1 MTPVLAVRSDTP
13 SLGDALAQFRDA
25 IKNAG
30 LEPPEV
36 IEPDSKLHRFSANGK
51 RGDDAGWYVLHAD
64 GIPAGAFGDW
74 RSGLSETWR
83 ADIGRKLTPAEEA
96 AHRTRLDAIRRER
109 EVEDAKRKA
118 EAQAQAAAIWQAARP
133 ATEHPYLIAKGVA
146 SYGLRLE
153 VGRLVIPLRDS
164 EGVLHSLQFIAHDG
178 EKRFLPGGHVKGGY
192 FAIGKPNG
200 TLCIAEGYATAA
212 SIHEATGHAVA
223 VAFNAGNLLPVARA
237 LRAKY
242 PELRIIVCADNDQWT
257 EGNPGLTKAREAA
270 ETVGGLLAMPS
281 FRDIAAKP
289 TDFNDLAK
297 LEGPEAVRRCIEAT
311 ERASGTTNERL
322 PGTAVM
328 RCLADVNP
336 EPINWLWPVRIARGK
351 VSMVAGDP
359 GLGKSLV
366 TLDIAAR
373 VTQGK
378 RWPVDNIPCPIG
390 DVVLLSAEDDAADT
404 IRPRLDAVGA
414 DVRRVHLLQAVSAA
428 SYDGDLTTRS
438 FSLRRDLN
446 VLDKVLAERPD
457 CALVIVDPVSAYLD
471 GTDSH
476 NNADVRALLAPLG
489 ELAARHKVAVVCV
502 AHLNKGGQ
510 QSAMYRVTGSL
521 AFVAAARSVLAVTK
535 DKGDPARRLVLP
547 VKNNLGADSL
557 GLAYRIKSVN
567 GLPVVDW
574 EPDPVTVSV
583 DEALGSADTNEERS
597 ATDEA
602 VDWLR
607 DLLRVGPMKASDVQK
622 EARQAG
628 IGDKPLRR
636 ARERLGIK
644 PKKRE
649 FAGGWEWALPSIEVA
664 QDAQDAYPTKQGIFG
679 GGGHL
684 PESWETDI

>member
-96 AHRTRLDAIRRER
+96 AHRARLDAIRRER

-146 SYGLRLE
+146 SYGLRLD

-212 SIHEATGHAVA
+212 SIHEATRHAVA
-223 VAFNAGNLLPVARA
+223 VAFNAGNLLPVALA

-257 EGNPGLTKAREAA
+257 EGNPGVTKAREAA

-281 FRDIAAKP
+281 FRDIATKP

-297 LEGPEAVRRCIEAT
+297 LEGPEAVRRCIEQAQPLAKPEMLDGKEDWSPSLRVYELGEFIALDIPPREKIFDPWLLSQSLNMVYSWRGVGKT
-311 ERASGTTNERL
+311 HFALGVAYAVASGGEFLGWRAPKPQPVLYLDGEMPAVALQERL
-322 PGTAVM
+322 A
-328 RCLADVNP
+328 
-336 EPINWLWPVRIARGK
+336 RI
-351 VSMVAGDP
+351 V
-359 GLGKSLV
+359 
-366 TLDIAAR
+366 
-373 VTQGK
+373 Q
-378 RWPVDNIPCPIG
+378 
-390 DVVLLSAEDDAADT
+390 SAEKEAQPGMLRIITPDMQD
-404 IRPRLDAVGA
+404 GA
-414 DVRRVHLLQAVSAA
+414 MP
-428 SYDGDLTTRS
+428 DLATPEGQTHVNACLGQS
-438 FSLRRDLN
+438 
-446 VLDKVLAERPD
+446 K
-457 CALVIVDPVSAYLD
+457 LVIVDNLSCLVRRGGRENEAESWLAVAEWALALRQKGVAVLFVHHAGKNGQQRGTSKREDLLD
-471 GTDSH
+471 AVITLRHPPEYQPAQGAVFEVH
-476 NNADVRALLAPLG
+476 FEKARAL
-489 ELAARHKVAVVCV
+489 
-502 AHLNKGGQ
+502 
-510 QSAMYRVTGSL
+510 
-521 AFVAAARSVLAVTK
+521 
-535 DKGDPARRLVLP
+535 
-547 VKNNLGADSL
+547 
-557 GLAYRIKSVN
+557 
-567 GLPVVDW
+567 
-574 EPDPVTVSV
+574 
-583 DEALGSADTNEERS
+583 
-597 ATDEA
+597 
-602 VDWLR
+602 
-607 DLLRVGPMKASDVQK
+607 VGSDVQPF
-622 EARQAG
+622 EAALTVGSDNRATWAIRQIEDSTLDRVVRLAG
-628 IGDKPLRR
+628 EGLKRHEIADELGVNRSTITR
-636 ARERLGIK
+636 AWRKAQAQGLISKGG
-644 PKKRE
+644 KRDDRK
-649 FAGGWEWALPSIEVA
+649 GVR
-664 QDAQDAYPTKQGIFG
+664 DD
-679 GGGHL
+679 
-684 PESWETDI
+684 